1 MNDTSV
7 PPATVTRSLARFEFI
22 DLLRGWAVF
31 VMIETHVFN
40 ALLTKEL
47 KDGGVFKILTFV
59 NGLVAPA
66 FLFCAG
72 LALAVVL
79 RRKWDDY
86 IFLRKPFWRYLFRLL
101 FILVVGYSL
110 HLPFFSLS
118 RLKEITDPNAWVPFF
133 QADILQT
140 IAISLFLLTL
150 LVPIVRNRAILFWAT
165 AVLSLLV
172 IFSSPVVRNFD
183 YAAMAPWL
191 SPYFTMQVKSQFP
204 LFPWMAFLSAG
215 TVIGLWF
222 LGMKAAGRERS
233 FVNQS
238 LALSLAAIVISLII
252 EALPWT
258 LYPNHNFWDASPEFF
273 FVRCGLI
280 VCALDF
286 LWMYENKKTVSQNSV
301 ITLFGK
307 ESLLVYCVHLLIVYG
322 YTYKWSF
329 VRYFGPQLNYAE
341 CFGLFVTLTVSM
353 WLMAFCWYRLKRWN
367 IRIAKVVEF
376 VTLGSIVAMF
386 VLRTE

>member
-7 PPATVTRSLARFEFI
+7 SSAPVRRASARFEFI

-40 ALLTKEL
+40 ALLEPGLKESSI
-47 KDGGVFKILTFV
+47 FKVLTFV

-72 LALAVVL
+72 LAFAVVL

-118 RLKEITDPNAWVPFF
+118 RLKEINDPNLWIPFF

-140 IAISLFLLTL
+140 IAVSLFLLTIL
-150 LVPIVRNRAILFWAT
+150 APVLRNRSIVFRAT
-165 AVLSLLV
+165 GVLSVLI
-172 IFSSPVVRNFD
+172 IFASPFVRHLD
-183 YAAMAPWL
+183 YSTTARWL
-191 SPYFTMQVKSQFP
+191 SPYFTMQVNSQFP
-204 LFPWMAFLSAG
+204 IFPWMAFLSAG
-215 TVIGLWF
+215 TVIGFWF
-222 LGMKAAGRERS
+222 LDMKERGKERA

-238 LALSLAAIVISLII
+238 LALSLGAIVISLII

-258 LYPNHNFWDASPEFF
+258 IYPNHDFWDASPEFF

-329 VRYFGPQLNYAE
+329 VRYFGPHLNYAE
-341 CFGLFVTLTVSM
+341 CFALFVALTVVM
-353 WLMAFCWYRLKRWN
+353 WVMAFCWYRLKRWN
-367 IRIAKVVEF
+367 IQVAKVVEF
-376 VTLGSIVAMF
+376 VTLGSIVVMF
-386 VLRTE
+386 LLRTE